1 MSWGSSPVPK
11 LVLSVSALTFLSLL
25 EDLSQFYVLLVLSN
39 PKMRDDFLNT
49 VKTNPV

>member
-11 LVLSVSALTFLSLL
+11 LVLSVSGLTSLSLF
-25 EDLSQFYVLLVLSN
+25 EDLSQFYMILVLSN
-39 PKMRDDFLNT
+39 PKMRDVFLNT